1 MRTTPA
7 AAPSNWSDI
16 DMDNYEVNSTITLA
30 GNASFNSQLNGRSF
44 VVLDSQST
52 ADLKYIDVSTSGL
65 TIGDSIDDITGASDL
80 FILTNPSYKAS
91 QGRSFL
97 RGIVFHISR
106 C

>member
-1 MRTTPA
+1 M
-7 AAPSNWSDI
+7 
-16 DMDNYEVNSTITLA
+16 NSTITLA

-80 FILTNPSYKAS
+80 FILTNPSSKPPQVEAFFEDRLPYI
-91 QGRSFL
+91 QVLRSAFT
-97 RGIVFHISR
+97 VTKSS
-106 C
+106 